1 MIKLKTFELEKIDLI
16 KHYNLINNLS
26 KDTNICNYIS
36 KNFYNFVKKE
46 FPFKII

>member
-1 MIKLKTFELEKIDLI
+1 MIKLKTFELEKIDLT

-36 KNFYNFVKKE
+36 KNFGSCTKVVG
-46 FPFKII
+46 I